1 MSRVGVW
8 VSANLDDRLH
18 LWRTCAWLR
27 DLGFSH
33 RDVIV
38 IERAAGPKAEL
49 PMKSFRYRVTGDG
62 LRLREQGLARLTD
75 APELPLA
82 GTAAYAAAQ
91 PWVLLEDGRLAR
103 L

>member
-18 LWRTCAWLR
+18 LWRTCAC
-27 DLGFSH
+27 
-33 RDVIV
+33 
-38 IERAAGPKAEL
+38 
-49 PMKSFRYRVTGDG
+49 
-62 LRLREQGLARLTD
+62 LREQGLARLTD